1 MWQSVVRP
9 LLRIT
14 SMSKILF
21 LFFFL
26 PPFFW
31 KSAFEFWKRCNTFD
45 WGVILFDL
53 ALAQLQRWGN
63 FLKLATMKV
72 FHEEKS
78 SKPAR
83 WKVLSKTF
91 KGLSQMKD
99 WGKWVWIY
107 HSYFGFRNVLFSFH
121 LDTDPISQCKKSSS
135 TSLFFVLDCWFTFD
149 KWYVDII
156 CYPATSSKVVP
167 TFVDDQDSRKW
178 KNDPKNVKPLDIF

>member
-1 MWQSVVRP
+1 MWQSVLRP

-14 SMSKILF
+14 SKILF
-21 LFFFL
+21 FCPL
-26 PPFFW
+26 FW

-72 FHEEKS
+72 FHVK
-78 SKPAR
+78 KAQNLLDG
-83 WKVLSKTF
+83 KCFLKLSKAY
-91 KGLSQMKD
+91 L
-99 WGKWVWIY
+99 KWKIGEN
-107 HSYFGFRNVLFSFH
+107 GFEYIIAILAIVMCCFCFILIP
-121 LDTDPISQCKKSSS
+121 TPISQCKKSSS

-178 KNDPKNVKPLDIF
+178 KKDPKNVKPLDIF

>member
-1 MWQSVVRP
+1 MWQSVLRP

-21 LFFFL
+21 LFFFC
-26 PPFFW
+26 PPFLKKCFRVLKTLQYFW
-31 KSAFEFWKRCNTFD
+31 LRGDTVWLSTRTTPMLRKLFEAGDDESFSC
-45 WGVILFDL
+45 
-53 ALAQLQRWGN
+53 
-63 FLKLATMKV
+63 
-72 FHEEKS
+72 EKS

-107 HSYFGFRNVLFSFH
+107 HSYFNFRNVLFLFH

-178 KNDPKNVKPLDIF
+178 KKDPKNVKPLDIF